1 MALLRAFGRRRG
13 NPGASGWLG
22 VRGLVSILCLC
33 LTHGSG
39 LAAQSAPTPE
49 YRLKAVFLFNF
60 AQFVEWPASAFPEA
74 DTPLVI
80 GVLGDDPFGA
90 YLDET
95 VRGERVNDRPLTV
108 RRYRRVEEI
117 GACHILFISRPE
129 QGHLDQ
135 LLDSLKGRSVLTV
148 SDAERFA
155 SHGGMIGFATERN
168 RIRLRVN
175 LEAARAANL
184 TISSK
189 LLRPAQIV
197 STGGN

>member
-1 MALLRAFGRRRG
+1 MALLRAFARRRA
-13 NPGASGWLG
+13 PPRATGWAG
-22 VRGLVSILCLC
+22 VCALVSILCLA
-33 LTHGSG
+33 HAGA

-60 AQFVEWPASAFPEA
+60 AQFVEWPATAFPEA

-80 GVLGDDPFGA
+80 GILGDDPFGA

-95 VRGERVNDRPLTV
+95 VRGERVNDRPLAV
-108 RRYRRVEEI
+108 RRYQSVGDI
-117 GACHILFISRPE
+117 GACHILFVSRPE
-129 QGHLDQ
+129 QGRLSEI
-135 LLDSLKGRSVLTV
+135 LDSLKGTSVLTV

-155 SHGGMIGFATERN
+155 SRGGMIGFVTEQN

-175 LEAARAANL
+175 LEVARAAKL

-197 STGGN
+197 STGRE

>member
-1 MALLRAFGRRRG
+1 MALLSAVRHRPAKRTSGGRALLRG
-13 NPGASGWLG
+13 LLSLLCLGQASGLP
-22 VRGLVSILCLC
+22 
-33 LTHGSG
+33 
-39 LAAQSAPTPE
+39 AQSGPTPE

-60 AQFVEWPASAFPEA
+60 AQFVEWPASAFPEP
-74 DTPLVI
+74 DTPLII
-80 GVLGDDPFGA
+80 GVLGADPFGA

-95 VRGERVNDRPLTV
+95 VRGERVNDRPLIV
-108 RRYRRVEEI
+108 RRYRRVEDV
-117 GACHILFISRPE
+117 GACHILFISQPE

-135 LLDSLKGRSVLTV
+135 VLDSLKGRSILTV
-148 SDAERFA
+148 GDADHFA
-155 SHGGMIGFATERN
+155 SLGGMIRFVTEQH

-197 STGGN
+197 STGGD

>member
-1 MALLRAFGRRRG
+1 MNTADFISIRGVSKSYGGVHALSGVSMTIAAGEVHALCGE
-13 NPGASGWLG
+13 NGAGKSTLIK
-22 VRGLVSILCLC
+22 ILA
-33 LTHGSG
+33 GSV
-39 LAAQSAPTPE
+39 TP
-49 YRLKAVFLFNF
+49 
-60 AQFVEWPASAFPEA
+60 
-74 DTPLVI
+74 D
-80 GVLGDDPFGA
+80 G
-90 YLDET
+90 
-95 VRGERVNDRPLTV
+95 GEVRVNDRPLTV
-108 RRYRRVEEI
+108 RRFRRVEDI

-155 SHGGMIGFATERN
+155 SHGGMIGFATEQN

>member
-1 MALLRAFGRRRG
+1 MALLRAFGRRWAS
-13 NPGASGWLG
+13 PGGWAR
-22 VRGLVSILCLC
+22 VWRLVWVLSLV
-33 LTHGSG
+33 HGSG
-39 LAAQSAPTPE
+39 LAAQSAPAPE

-60 AQFVEWPASAFPEA
+60 AQFVEWPASAFPEP
-74 DTPLVI
+74 DSPLVI
-80 GVLGDDPFGA
+80 GVLGEDPFGA

-95 VRGERVNDRPLTV
+95 VRGETVNDHPLTV

-117 GACHILFISRPE
+117 GACHILFVSRAE
-129 QGHLDQ
+129 QGHLGAI
-135 LLDSLKGRSVLTV
+135 LDSLKDRSVLTV
-148 SDAERFA
+148 SDADGFTRR
-155 SHGGMIGFATERN
+155 GGMIRFVTEEN

-197 STGGN
+197 STGGD

>member
-1 MALLRAFGRRRG
+1 MVLLRAFGRRRVS
-13 NPGASGWLG
+13 PGGWAG
-22 VRGLVSILCLC
+22 VWGLVWALCLA
-33 LTHGSG
+33 HGSG

-60 AQFVEWPASAFPEA
+60 AQFVEWPASAFPEP

-117 GACHILFISRPE
+117 GACHILFISRQE

-135 LLDSLKGRSVLTV
+135 ILDSLKGRSILTV
-148 SDAERFA
+148 GDAEGFA
-155 SHGGMIGFATERN
+155 SRGGMIRFTTEQN

-175 LEAARAANL
+175 LDAARAANL

-197 STGGN
+197 STGGD